1 MNLASRL
8 QSRNRG
14 VTSPKHGITLPNLGI
29 TLPTRGITYPI
40 VVVALASAL
49 ALAACSDG
57 GPQGQAAGGTP
68 AATPVGVI
76 VASTEAVRLTTELP
90 GRTAAY
96 MVAEVRPQVSGIVQ
110 RRMFTEGSEVT
121 EGQTLY
127 QIDPASYRATLESA
141 RAGLS
146 RAEANHY
153 AVRLKAQRYAD
164 LGKKGM
170 ISKQADD
177 DTTAAL
183 KQAEADVASARAAL
197 EKARIDLAYTRVPS
211 PIAGRSGRSSVT
223 AGALVTANQPA
234 ALTTVQQLDPIYVD
248 LTQSSVELLRLKRD
262 LADGTLQHLAEQVV
276 PVRLLLEDGSEYAA
290 SGRLA
295 FSGIS
300 VDTDTGSV
308 TLRAVFPNPQGELLP
323 GMYVRARLAQGE
335 IEKAILVPHAAV
347 THDRRGNAV
356 VMVVGAEDK
365 VEARPVTTTRSIG
378 DKWLVSAGLA
388 AGDRIIV
395 DGLQKIRPGAPV
407 TVLAAGGEATVPAAA
422 PAAATK

>member
-14 VTSPKHGITLPNLGI
+14 VTSPKQGITLSNLGI

-40 VVVALASAL
+40 LVVALASAL

>member
-1 MNLASRL
+1 
-8 QSRNRG
+8 
-14 VTSPKHGITLPNLGI
+14 
-29 TLPTRGITYPI
+29 

-356 VMVVGAEDK
+356 VMVVGTEDK

>member
-356 VMVVGAEDK
+356 VMVVGTEDK

>member
-407 TVLAAGGEATVPAAA
+407 TVLAAGGEATAPAAA
-422 PAAATK
+422 PAAAAK

>member
-8 QSRNRG
+8 QSRNRR

-356 VMVVGAEDK
+356 VMVVGTEDK

>member
-8 QSRNRG
+8 QSRNRR